1 MLHRWNTQ
9 SYTVEGEVARFDLL
23 SVELLAM
30 FSFIYIY
37 IYLYIIIREFLYWKI
52 KCPTKVSVANSGS
65 NQYEL

>member
-52 KCPTKVSVANSGS
+52 KCPTKVSVAYSGS
-65 NQYEL
+65 NQYK